1 MQKHL
6 EDYGNITETKGNAT
20 LTNSGSFKFKIKIT
34 GSAPAV
40 GNTKR
45 C

>member
-6 EDYGNITETKGNAT
+6 EDYGNITETKGNGT
-20 LTNSGSFKFKIKIT
+20 SGSFKFKIKIT
-34 GSAPAV
+34 GSAPAA